1 MFYRPILVAPTLT
14 HIFATFLCALLTS
27 NHRWLAICRVSAPTP
42 HDTRPTFGNC
52 WKHCACS
59 ISREGLRLRVQE
71 EGRESWIIWCVATD
85 GGWREGACLY
95 TNKKKWH
102 TALYAIRVVTT
113 VSPWEEERGQVSKE
127 AGEVCHFSLSTRIS
141 YHFIFSI
148 EYMILLS
155 HNNTLLRRRSKQ
167 PGTHVL
173 QQQRS
178 LRGCRPA
185 VQQPIW
191 PPCSP

>member
-1 MFYRPILVAPTLT
+1 MLLTSCVGCSVFYRPIAPTLT

-113 VSPWEEERGQVSKE
+113 VSPWEEERGQVSEE
-127 AGEVCHFSLSTRIS
+127 AGEVRHFSPSIFA

-148 EYMILLS
+148 D
-155 HNNTLLRRRSKQ
+155 T
-167 PGTHVL
+167 T
-173 QQQRS
+173 
-178 LRGCRPA
+178 
-185 VQQPIW
+185 
-191 PPCSP
+191 